1 LTFHAHGPIL
11 RNPLVSRIDT
21 NLLPPSV
28 SGKAFL
34 TLKGLDYEKGDRH
47 KGAIRQRAP
56 QGMKKDR
63 HPLKPLSH
71 IKRTAVPHSRS
82 DQQLQE
88 LPQPLAAFILEE
100 IENPEPIA
108 EAV

>member
-1 LTFHAHGPIL
+1 
-11 RNPLVSRIDT
+11 
-21 NLLPPSV
+21 
-28 SGKAFL
+28 
-34 TLKGLDYEKGDRH
+34 
-47 KGAIRQRAP
+47 
-56 QGMKKDR
+56 MKKDR
-63 HPLKPLSH
+63 RPLKPLSCF
-71 IKRTAVPHSRS
+71 KRTAVPHSGL